1 MIDLNLEP
9 VTLLIIDDSEGDR
22 LTYSRYLQSDSAKT
36 YRIIEAETLEDG
48 LELWRSQQPDIV
60 LIDLNLPDGDG
71 LEFLE
76 AINDHAGEKVPAIV
90 LTGQGNEEMAVNVM
104 KLGAADYLV
113 KEDITAKSLTTTVSR
128 VLRETALSRQ
138 LLRSQQQQI
147 LISEIALRIREFMD
161 LDDISNAIVK
171 EVRQFI
177 NADRAAIYQFNPE
190 DMSGKIVAEDIVS
203 PWLPSLN
210 EQVEDTCFRD
220 NLGSAYSEG
229 RIYVANDIYA
239 ANLTACHIQLLERF
253 QVRANLVVP
262 ILLPNVNKR
271 ILWGLLIMHQCSAPR
286 IWLESD
292 IQLLQQLSVQIAIS
306 IKQAIAYQ
314 RIQTELTERQL
325 VEALLLNHR
334 AELEERNSLLERSTE
349 ELQCTV
355 EELRVTTEDLFA
367 QQRQLENAQLQYQNL
382 FNFAPDGYL
391 VTDISGKI
399 LDANQV
405 VLEMLAI
412 SRDSI
417 LTKPL
422 TVFVDPY
429 DKELFYRQLN
439 YQSTPNYI
447 KQTWEITLI
456 NRQGGTFLAEIAVT
470 QYQSC

>member
-76 AINDHAGEKVPAIV
+76 AIND
-90 LTGQGNEEMAVNVM
+90 
-104 KLGAADYLV
+104 
-113 KEDITAKSLTTTVSR
+113 
-128 VLRETALSRQ
+128 
-138 LLRSQQQQI
+138 
-147 LISEIALRIREFMD
+147 
-161 LDDISNAIVK
+161 
-171 EVRQFI
+171 
-177 NADRAAIYQFNPE
+177 
-190 DMSGKIVAEDIVS
+190 
-203 PWLPSLN
+203 
-210 EQVEDTCFRD
+210 
-220 NLGSAYSEG
+220 
-229 RIYVANDIYA
+229 
-239 ANLTACHIQLLERF
+239 
-253 QVRANLVVP
+253 
-262 ILLPNVNKR
+262 
-271 ILWGLLIMHQCSAPR
+271 
-286 IWLESD
+286 
-292 IQLLQQLSVQIAIS
+292 
-306 IKQAIAYQ
+306 
-314 RIQTELTERQL
+314 
-325 VEALLLNHR
+325 
-334 AELEERNSLLERSTE
+334 SLLERSTE

-439 YQSTPNYI
+439 YQSSPNYI